1 MKSINN
7 GNLNSIQQIQPD
19 VLAQGRLDWIELIS
33 GLISVQFAFS
43 QCISYRLIMRLFERL
58 CLIRFDS

>member
-33 GLISVQFAFS
+33 GLISVQFG
-43 QCISYRLIMRLFERL
+43 LGMLFALVGYSFHE
-58 CLIRFDS
+58 CLEIKTAV